1 MAIVLGLDA
10 KLFRGT
16 AGTQAA
22 TEVTNV
28 KDLTLNME
36 TGEADVTTRAT
47 RGWKATAATL
57 KEASL
62 EFNILYDPADAD
74 FTAFQIDI
82 TLDGDA
88 KLKRDSIHCGSLLA
102 DHNIMLGMPNGQ
114 YRLAAYNM
122 GNKKLNGKEG
132 ELVSFTVVGDLKGIA
147 IGGITF
153 VNSDCNSVKPDLKC
167 KANDGDAKKEKE
179 ATYGMKGPQTYSID
193 RRGIS
198 IRREKE

>member
-1 MAIVLGLDA
+1 MKKILTVCALL
-10 KLFRGT
+10 
-16 AGTQAA
+16 AGTQLAQAYELVA
-22 TEVTNV
+22 TVSAWDETQCHI
-28 KDLTLNME
+28 DIELTDND
-36 TGEADVTTRAT
+36 T
-47 RGWKATAATL
+47 
-57 KEASL
+57 
-62 EFNILYDPADAD
+62 D

-102 DHNIMLGMPNGQ
+102 DHNILLGMPNGQ

-167 KANDGDAKKEKE
+167 ETNDGDAKKEKE